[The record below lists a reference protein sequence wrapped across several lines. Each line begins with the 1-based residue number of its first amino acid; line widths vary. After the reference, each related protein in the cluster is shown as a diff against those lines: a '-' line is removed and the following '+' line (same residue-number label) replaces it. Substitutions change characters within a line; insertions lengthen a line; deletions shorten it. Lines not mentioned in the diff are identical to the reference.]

1 MVFAFDVRCGLG
13 GGGERFARPTLN
25 GGSDLRD
32 KVRNAPRAD
41 QTQFVEVYV
50 YDFTTAGGV
59 ISLESVIR
67 VKDGPNEIIGQLHRD
82 QKRWIVRAVSLPHFV
97 KHLIAG

>member
-41 QTQFVEVYV
+41 QTQFVDMGTPEGVQR
-50 YDFTTAGGV
+50 FSAPGFTPTTTARERRCEKTPAGTSSG
-59 ISLESVIR
+59 ISRTSSS
-67 VKDGPNEIIGQLHRD
+67 
-82 QKRWIVRAVSLPHFV
+82 VRAS
-97 KHLIAG
+97 